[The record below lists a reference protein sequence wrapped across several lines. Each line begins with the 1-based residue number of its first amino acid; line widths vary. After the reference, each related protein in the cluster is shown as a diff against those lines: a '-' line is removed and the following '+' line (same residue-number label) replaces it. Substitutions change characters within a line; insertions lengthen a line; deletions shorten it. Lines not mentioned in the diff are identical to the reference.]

1 MIVYHIRRSSEVAV
15 ILESGLR
22 RAEGRHFMFSRWQ
35 DAALLLSGLY
45 RQPDGDKDPHV
56 AVAIDADDDMLV
68 HSPIPETRLPPS
80 LRPDDVKQLQAGSCY
95 AEVDVSEHR
104 IRDVKNGFGDSVLAR
119 LAGGGDER
127 TPIWRFLAYAKP
139 YWPFVAGATFFGLI
153 KFLAPLAFPW
163 MVKVLLDDVVLND
176 SLDAA
181 QREREIVYL
190 VGAVL
195 AINALWM
202 VATYFRSVLAAIAG
216 HRLIRDLRV
225 ALFSHVQRLSHDF
238 FTRHQTGAIASR
250 VVNDIS
256 LAQNFVGSAL
266 TNVWMDAILLIA
278 LIAILISIHPTMT
291 FISLALMPIYI
302 LALRAM
308 GPRIRQ
314 SSQEVQQ
321 RLEVLAGE
329 LHEKVA
335 GVAVVK
341 GFARE
346 SAETH
351 RFAGHA
357 NKLLNRVL
365 HSARY
370 TAANEVAV
378 GFVVHTAPILVVWY
392 GIHQILEGRLS
403 VGALTQ
409 FLLYLSMFY
418 SPLQRLSDLS
428 VVLSN
433 ALAAIDRIFEYFDTR
448 PHVAEHPQAKRI
460 EQCEGRIDLDRV
472 FFGYD
477 ADAPILKDVTL
488 TMMPGQTVAFVGP
501 SGAGKSTLASLVPR
515 FYDPTAGSIRLDGT
529 DLREIALDSLRA
541 HIGIVNQETILF
553 SGTVLENLLVAA
565 PNATQPQIVAAL
577 EAANALEFVQGLP
590 DGLATEVGE
599 RGAVL
604 SGGQKQ
610 RIAIARAFL
619 KDPKILILDEATS
632 ALDSRSERIIQT
644 ATARLLKNRTS
655 IVIAHRLSTV
665 LKADQIVVVDGGR
678 IVDVGKHHELLSRGG
693 LYAQLYN
700 EQFGVNTTDPTGVNG
715 GSRIGDGERRAAG
728 AGQE

>member
-1 MIVYHIRRSSEVAV
+1 MIVYYLCRSSEVA
-15 ILESGLR
+15 GLLATGLLR
-22 RAEGRHFMFSRWQ
+22 SRGRHYMFGRWN

-45 RQPDGDKDPHV
+45 RQPDGDVDPHV
-56 AVAIDADDDMLV
+56 ALAIEADEDMLV
-68 HSPIPETRLPPS
+68 VSAIPESRLPHS
-80 LRPDDVKQLQAGSCY
+80 LRPDDIRQLQAHSWY
-95 AEVDVSEHR
+95 AEVDVSAHR
-104 IRDVKNGFGDSVLAR
+104 IRDVKNGFGDSIRDRFVVQQVGRAPL
-119 LAGGGDER
+119 
-127 TPIWRFLAYAKP
+127 WRFLSYARP
-139 YWPFVAGATFFGLI
+139 YLPYVVAATLCGI
-153 KFLAPLAFPW
+153 VKFLAPLAFPW
-163 MVKVLLDDVVLND
+163 MLKVMLDDVVLNT

-181 QREREIVYL
+181 TRDRTVLHL
-190 VGAVL
+190 VVSVL
-195 AINALWM
+195 LVNVAWM
-202 VATYFRSVLAAIAG
+202 VATYYRSVFAAVAG
-216 HRLIRDLRV
+216 HRLIRDLRI

-278 LIAILISIHPTMT
+278 LIVILISIHPMMT
-291 FISLALMPIYI
+291 LISLVLMPIYI
-302 LALRAM
+302 SALRAM
-308 GPRIRQ
+308 GPRIRN

-346 SAETH
+346 SAETR
-351 RFAGHA
+351 RFAAHA
-357 NKLLNRVL
+357 NKLLERILNSVRF
-365 HSARY
+365 
-370 TAANEVAV
+370 TATNEVAV
-378 GFVVHTAPILVVWY
+378 GFVVHTAPVLVVWY
-392 GIHQILEGRLS
+392 GTQKILEGQLT

-433 ALAAIDRIFEYFDTR
+433 AVAAIDRIFEYFDTQ
-448 PHVAEHPQAKRI
+448 PHVAERSNPIRLTD
-460 EQCEGRIDLDRV
+460 CEGRIEFDHV
-472 FFGYD
+472 QFGYD
-477 ADAPILKDVTL
+477 GESILKDISL
-488 TMMPGQTVAFVGP
+488 ILAPGQSVAFVGP

-515 FYDPTAGSIRLDGT
+515 FYDPTAGAIRLDGH
-529 DLREIALDSLRA
+529 DLRELSLDSLRA

-553 SGTVLENLLVAA
+553 SGTVLENLLLAA
-565 PNATQPQIVAAL
+565 PNATEQQIVAAL
-577 EAANALEFVQGLP
+577 ETADALEFVQKLP

-610 RIAIARAFL
+610 RLAIARAFL

-632 ALDSRSERIIQT
+632 ALDSQAERRIQA

-665 LKADQIVVVDGGR
+665 LRADQIVVLEAGR
-678 IVDVGKHHELLSRGG
+678 IVEAGGHPDLLARGG
-693 LYAQLYN
+693 LYAQLYH
-700 EQFGVNTTDPTGVNG
+700 EQFTPSDLSKTG
-715 GSRIGDGERRAAG
+715 
-728 AGQE
+728 

>member
-1 MIVYHIRRSSEVAV
+1 MILYCLRRSSEAAEVLAD
-15 ILESGLR
+15 GLR
-22 RAEGRHFMFSRWQ
+22 RASGRHYLFSRWQ

-45 RQPDGDKDPHV
+45 RQPGGDVDPHV
-56 AVAIDADDDMLV
+56 AVVVDADEDMLV
-68 HSPIPETRLPPS
+68 SSPIPESRLPPS
-80 LRPDDVKQLQAGSCY
+80 LRPDDIKQLQAHSCY
-95 AEVDVSEHR
+95 AEVDLSAHR
-104 IRDVKNGFGDSVLAR
+104 IRDIKNGFGDSIVAR
-119 LAGGGDER
+119 FRESTEGP

-139 YWPFVAGATFFGLI
+139 YWPYVVGATLCGLV

-163 MVKVLLDDVVLND
+163 MLKILLDDVVLNQAMD
-176 SLDAA
+176 EVT
-181 QREREIVYL
+181 REREIFRL
-190 VGAVL
+190 ICIVL

-238 FTRHQTGAIASR
+238 FTRHQTGAISSR

-278 LIAILISIHPTMT
+278 LIAILISIHPMMT
-291 FISLALMPIYI
+291 LISLILMPIYI
-302 LALRAM
+302 FALRAM

-321 RLEVLAGE
+321 RLEVLSGE

-346 SAETH
+346 TAETK
-351 RFAGHA
+351 RFATHA
-357 NKLLNRVL
+357 NKLLNRIL

-378 GFVVHTAPILVVWY
+378 GIVVHTSPILVVWY
-392 GIHQILEGRLS
+392 GVHEILEGRLT

-409 FLLYLSMFY
+409 FLLYLGMFY

-428 VVLSN
+428 VVLGN

-448 PHVAEHPQAKRI
+448 PRVAEKPKPKRL
-460 EQCEGRIDLDRV
+460 ERCEGRIELEHV
-472 FFGYD
+472 SFGYD
-477 ADAPILKDVTL
+477 ADRTILKDVSL
-488 TMMPGQTVAFVGP
+488 TILPGQTIAFVGP

-515 FYDPTAGSIRLDGT
+515 FYDPTAGTIRLDGV
-529 DLREIALDSLRA
+529 DLRDLALDSLRS

-565 PNATQPQIVAAL
+565 PAATKAQIVAAL
-577 EAANALEFVQGLP
+577 EAANALEFVEGLP

-610 RIAIARAFL
+610 RLAIARAFL
-619 KDPKILILDEATS
+619 KDPEILILDEATS
-632 ALDSRSERIIQT
+632 ALDSRAERMIQN

-665 LKADQIVVVDGGR
+665 LRADQICVIDAGR
-678 IVDVGKHHELLSRGG
+678 IADAGRHHELLARGG
-693 LYAQLYN
+693 LYAQLYH
-700 EQFGVNTTDPTGVNG
+700 EQFGSSDLPKTG
-715 GSRIGDGERRAAG
+715 
-728 AGQE
+728 

>member
-1 MIVYHIRRSSEVAV
+1 MILYCLRRSSEVAGV
-15 ILESGLR
+15 LADGLR
-22 RAEGRHFMFSRWQ
+22 RSDGRHYMFSRWQ
-35 DAALLLSGLY
+35 DATLLLSGLY
-45 RQPDGDKDPHV
+45 RQPGGDVDPHV
-56 AVAIDADDDMLV
+56 AIVVEADEDMLV
-68 HSPIPETRLPPS
+68 HDAIPESRLPSS
-80 LRPDDVKQLQAGSCY
+80 LRPHDVKQLQAHSCY
-95 AEVDVSEHR
+95 AEVDISHHR
-104 IRDVKNGFGDSVLAR
+104 IRDVKSGFGDSVLSR
-119 LAGGGDER
+119 FTEQKSGP

-139 YWPFVAGATFFGLI
+139 YWPFVVGATACGLI

-163 MVKVLLDDVVLND
+163 MLKILLDDVVLNP
-176 SLDAA
+176 SMDAA
-181 QREREIVYL
+181 QREHEITVL
-190 VGAVL
+190 VGTVL
-195 AINALWM
+195 AINVVWM
-202 VATYFRSVLAAIAG
+202 LATYFRSVLAAIAG

-266 TNVWMDAILLIA
+266 TNVWMDAILLIV
-278 LIAILISIHPTMT
+278 LICILVSIHPTMT
-291 FISLALMPIYI
+291 LISLVLMPIYI
-302 LALRAM
+302 FALRAM

-321 RLEVLAGE
+321 RLEVLSGE

-346 SAETH
+346 SAETT
-351 RFAGHA
+351 RFAAHA
-357 NKLLNRVL
+357 NKLLNRIL

-378 GFVVHTAPILVVWY
+378 GVVVHTAPILVVWY
-392 GIHQILEGRLS
+392 GVHQILNGQLT

-409 FLLYLSMFY
+409 FLLYLGMFY

-428 VVLSN
+428 VVLGN
-433 ALAAIDRIFEYFDTR
+433 ALASIDRIFEYFDTQ
-448 PHVAEHPQAKRI
+448 PHVAERTMPKRI
-460 EQCEGRIDLDRV
+460 EQCEGKIELDQV
-472 FFGYD
+472 YFGYD
-477 ADAPILKDVTL
+477 ADAHILKDVTL
-488 TMMPGQTVAFVGP
+488 TILPGQTVAFVGP
-501 SGAGKSTLASLVPR
+501 SGAGKSTLASLIPR
-515 FYDPTAGSIRLDGT
+515 FYDPTGGAIRLDGI
-529 DLREIALDSLRA
+529 DLRDLSLNSLRS

-565 PNATQPQIVAAL
+565 PLATQAQIVAAL

-599 RGAVL
+599 RGSVL

-610 RIAIARAFL
+610 RLAIARAFL

-632 ALDSRSERIIQT
+632 ALDSRAERIIQT

-655 IVIAHRLSTV
+655 IVIAHRLSTI
-665 LKADQIVVVDGGR
+665 LRADQIVVIEAGKVADIGR
-678 IVDVGKHHELLSRGG
+678 HQELLARGG

-700 EQFGVNTTDPTGVNG
+700 EQFGANDLSKTG
-715 GSRIGDGERRAAG
+715 
-728 AGQE
+728 

>member
-1 MIVYHIRRSSEVAV
+1 MILYHIRRSSEVAV

-22 RAEGRHFMFSRWQ
+22 RADGRHFMFSSWQ

-45 RQPDGDKDPHV
+45 REPTGEKDPHV
-56 AVAIDADDDMLV
+56 AVVIDADEDMLV
-68 HSPIPETRLPPS
+68 HSPIPETRLPRS
-80 LRPDDVKQLQAGSCY
+80 LRPDDVKQLQGGSCY
-95 AEVDVSEHR
+95 AEVDISEHR
-104 IRDVKNGFGDSVLAR
+104 VRDVKNGFGDSVLGR
-119 LAGGGDER
+119 LRDGQDPR

-176 SLDAA
+176 AMDAA
-181 QREREIVYL
+181 RREREIMYL

-195 AINALWM
+195 GINALWM
-202 VATYFRSVLAAIAG
+202 IATYFRSVLAAIAG

-266 TNVWMDAILLIA
+266 TNVWMDAILLLA
-278 LIAILISIHPTMT
+278 LMAILISIHPMMT
-291 FISLALMPIYI
+291 LISLALMPIYI
-302 LALRAM
+302 VALRAM

-351 RFAGHA
+351 RFAAHA

-392 GIHQILEGRLS
+392 GIHQILEGRLT

-460 EQCEGRIDLDRV
+460 EHCEGRIDLEQVD
-472 FFGYD
+472 FGYD
-477 ADAPILKDVTL
+477 ADALILKDVTL
-488 TMMPGQTVAFVGP
+488 AILPGQTVAFVGP

-515 FYDPTAGSIRLDGT
+515 FYDPTAGAIRLDGM

-565 PNATQPQIVAAL
+565 PNATQPQIIAAL

-610 RIAIARAFL
+610 RLAIARAFL

-644 ATARLLKNRTS
+644 ATARLLQNRTS

-665 LKADQIVVVDGGR
+665 LKADQIVVIDGGR
-678 IVDVGKHHELLSRGG
+678 IVDVGKHQELLARGG

-700 EQFGVNTTDPTGVNG
+700 EQFGANALTL
-715 GSRIGDGERRAAG
+715 SA
-728 AGQE
+728 

>member
-1 MIVYHIRRSSEVAV
+1 
-15 ILESGLR
+15 
-22 RAEGRHFMFSRWQ
+22 MFSRWQ

-45 RQPDGDKDPHV
+45 RQPGGDLDPYV
-56 AVAIDADDDMLV
+56 ALVVDADEDMLIS
-68 HSPIPETRLPPS
+68 SPIPESRLPSS
-80 LRPDDVKQLQAGSCY
+80 LRPDDVKTLQAGSCY
-95 AEVDVSEHR
+95 AEVDVSAHR
-104 IRDVKNGFGDSVLAR
+104 IRDVKNGFGDSILNR
-119 LAGGGDER
+119 FKEER
-127 TPIWRFLAYAKP
+127 DGPTPIWRFLAYAKP
-139 YWPFVAGATFFGLI
+139 YWPFVVGATCFGLV

-163 MVKVLLDDVVLND
+163 MLKVLLDDVVLNSDLD
-176 SLDAA
+176 SAT
-181 QREREIVYL
+181 REREILFL
-190 VGAVL
+190 VCTVL

-202 VATYFRSVLAAIAG
+202 VATYFRSILAAIAG

-266 TNVWMDAILLIA
+266 TNVWMDAILLLA
-278 LIAILISIHPTMT
+278 LMAILISIHPTMT
-291 FISLALMPIYI
+291 LISLILMPIYI
-302 LALRAM
+302 FALRAM

-346 SAETH
+346 SAETK
-351 RFAGHA
+351 RFASHA
-357 NKLLNRVL
+357 NKLLSRIL

-378 GFVVHTAPILVVWY
+378 GLVVHTAPVLVVWY
-392 GIHQILEGRLS
+392 GVHEILAGQLT

-409 FLLYLSMFY
+409 FLLYLGMFY
-418 SPLQRLSDLS
+418 SPLQRVSDLS
-428 VVLSN
+428 VVLGN
-433 ALAAIDRIFEYFDTR
+433 ALAAIDRIFEYFDTQ
-448 PHVAEHPQAKRI
+448 PHVAEHPRAKRI
-460 EQCEGRIDLDRV
+460 EQCEGRIELDDV
-472 FFGYD
+472 YFGYD
-477 ADAPILKDVTL
+477 ADAMTLKGVSLTIL
-488 TMMPGQTVAFVGP
+488 PGQTVAFVGP

-515 FYDPTAGSIRLDGT
+515 FYDPTAGSIRLDGI
-529 DLREIALDSLRA
+529 DLREVALDSLRQ

-553 SGTVLENLLVAA
+553 SGTVLENLLLAA
-565 PNATQPQIVAAL
+565 PSATQAQIFAAL
-577 EAANALEFVQGLP
+577 EAAHALEFALGLP

-610 RIAIARAFL
+610 RLAIARAFL

-644 ATARLLKNRTS
+644 ATAHLLKNRTS

-665 LKADQIVVVDGGR
+665 LRADQIAVIEAGR
-678 IVDVGKHHELLSRGG
+678 IADVGRHHELLARGG

-700 EQFGVNTTDPTGVNG
+700 EQFGAADLPKTG
-715 GSRIGDGERRAAG
+715 
-728 AGQE
+728 